1 MPSVKSMEET
11 LQGFQV
17 RRAAGEDFGFRD
29 LQTLGAKIERARLLE
44 ARAKRA
50 LDEAQDFAR
59 EILNLS
65 RPSR

>member
-11 LQGFQV
+11 LKDFTQ
-17 RRAAGEDFGFRD
+17 RREGGEDFGFRD
-29 LQTLGAKIERARLLE
+29 LQMLGTKIERARLLE

-50 LDEAQDFAR
+50 LEEAQDFAR
-59 EILNLS
+59 EILNIS